1 MSLAIMHFYNKKSKP
16 KEPAFLLVLFGFS
29 LVNTDGRLNGESF
42 HQTVKLFLRER
53 PGFICAS
60 RPLVY
65 TIGEAL
71 HDHAETVLVKTDAL
85 DTVSLVSAEEEEGSF
100 LHRIQTIFEAD
111 NGHET

>member
-1 MSLAIMHFYNKKSKP
+1 MLLCTFTTKKASPKSLLFCL
-16 KEPAFLLVLFGFS
+16 FLFGFS
-29 LVNTDGRLNGESF
+29 LVNTDGRLNGEPF
-42 HQTVKLFLRER
+42 HQTVKLFLRKR